1 MVLVVRFDLT
11 DPSSAGSGSVPAST
25 WRGVV
30 HYIRDL
36 GYIVYYSSLTG
47 TFTVWCGLRYACFGF
62 DDDLLVNYS
71 CSADSFGF
79 CICCFDFS
87 DPGVWVSIGGILF
100 RLF

>member
-1 MVLVVRFDLT
+1 MLLRVWVSFDGISF
-11 DPSSAGSGSVPAST
+11 DSV
-25 WRGVV
+25 VV

-47 TFTVWCGLRYACFGF
+47 MFTVWCGLRYACFGF